1 MYILEHL
8 KEKKVDFSLVLVQS
22 AIQNRVEKM
31 RIDNQLQK
39 LHYHKIPTMVVS
51 EGAVS
56 TIAPSVQVLLLGADA
71 LTVNGGLINTTG
83 TQQLARI
90 VKQFTGIKMIVTA
103 SFTKLIKDRYATN
116 AEFIERNPESYRVQY
131 YG

>member
-1 MYILEHL
+1 
-8 KEKKVDFSLVLVQS
+8 
-22 AIQNRVEKM
+22 M